1 MLGNKQVMAKNIS
14 RLMKENNIDRKK
26 LSNDL
31 KVKYTTLSDWIN
43 AKTYPR
49 IDKIELLAD
58 YFNVTKADLVEDKEK
73 QVLETLPVKKIP
85 VLSKISAGM
94 PIYTEENLIDYIY
107 FATKNLNHNKEEF
120 GLCVSGDS
128 MDKIFQDGDIVVV
141 EKDAVVEN
149 GQLGVVMIN
158 GYNATVKRI
167 RYNNDQI
174 VLIPESNNPQH
185 YPQVYGKNDEVK
197 IVGRVVASQK
207 IFK

>member
-1 MLGNKQVMAKNIS
+1 MLGNKQIMAKNIS

-26 LSNDL
+26 LSDGL

-58 YFNVTKADLVEDKEK
+58 YFNVTKADLVEDKER

-85 VLSKISAGM
+85 VVSKISAGL
-94 PIYTEENLIDYIY
+94 PIYSEENLIDYIY
-107 FATKNLNHNKEEF
+107 FATNKLNSDKEEF
-120 GLCVSGDS
+120 GLKVSGDS

-141 EKDAVVEN
+141 EKDSIVEN
-149 GQLGVVMIN
+149 GQLGVVMVN

-167 RYNNDQI
+167 RYNGDQI
-174 VLIPESNNPQH
+174 ILIPESNNSNH
-185 YPQVYGKNDEVK
+185 YPQVYGKDDEVK
-197 IVGRVVASQK
+197 IIGRVVASQK
-207 IFK
+207 LF

>member
-1 MLGNKQVMAKNIS
+1 MLGNKQIMAKNIS

-26 LSNDL
+26 LSDGL

-58 YFNVTKADLVEDKEK
+58 YFNVTKADLVEDKER
-73 QVLETLPVKKIP
+73 QALETLPVKKIP
-85 VLSKISAGM
+85 VVAKISAGL
-94 PIYTEENLIDYIY
+94 PIYSEENLIDYIY
-107 FATKNLNHNKEEF
+107 FATNKLNSDKEEF
-120 GLCVSGDS
+120 GLKVSGDS

-141 EKDAVVEN
+141 EKDSIVEN

-167 RYNNDQI
+167 RYNGDQVI
-174 VLIPESNNPQH
+174 LIPESNNTNH
-185 YPQVYGKNDEVK
+185 YPQVYGKDDQVK
-197 IVGRVVASQK
+197 IIGRVVASQK
-207 IFK
+207 LF